1 MEYNEFIRSL
11 ESFES
16 NVKGILPEDYEDYTE
31 MIFATDYRRMFF
43 SHNLKTEK
51 NKLSI
56 EVQATIPKRKTDL
69 IEQAYYTEQLQNTI
83 KLCNYLLE
91 LQKNSFTIDLLP
103 EEGTMRALFKAAGF
117 SKVEIN
123 EMPGLYLASGRWQPP
138 AG

>member
-103 EEGTMRALFKAAGF
+103 EEGIWYATMELK
-117 SKVEIN
+117 SLNIDYNLYNILKIEKVKI
-123 EMPGLYLASGRWQPP
+123 
-138 AG
+138 